1 MAKPRGSICLEVTSV
16 EIHITHIK
24 IITCNALHL
33 KIYLTCISRTLQ
45 PAVYKYTTMHA
56 CMYKSYAYMS
66 MNKAFFFS
74 KFKLM

>member
-33 KIYLTCISRTLQ
+33 KIYQLLVFLELCNLRYTSIQPCMHVCISRIRIC
-45 PAVYKYTTMHA
+45 H
-56 CMYKSYAYMS
+56 
-66 MNKAFFFS
+66 
-74 KFKLM
+74 